1 MPSSKQRRFV
11 LPLIK
16 YTLLVTAVIAV
27 LLAIYCVHL
36 DRQVREQFEG
46 KRFSLPARVYARP
59 LELFPGMSLK
69 TEHLKAE
76 LDYLNYQF
84 VQSPEKPGE
93 YSYKNNVFVIN
104 LRPFLFWDG
113 HQEARR
119 IKINLQENQLG
130 EITDLEIQ
138 QPLNL
143 IRLDPLYIGGF
154 FPGKGEDRELIRL
167 EQTPKHLIDALI
179 AIEDQRFYSHIGV
192 DPKAIAR
199 AISTVVNGER
209 VQGGSTITQQLVKN
223 FFLTPERTLKR
234 KFTEML
240 MALLLERRYEKD
252 EILETYLN
260 EVYFGQ
266 DKNRAIHGFGLA
278 SRFYFQRDI
287 QQLEL
292 HQSALLVALLKG
304 PAYYNPRKNPERA
317 LERRNL
323 VISEMFRE
331 AKISNKEADAAK
343 LRPLDIVPEPDLGQ
357 SQFPAFLSLVMRQLT
372 RDYQEEDLRSEGLR
386 IFTTLD
392 PVIQKTAER
401 SLNRKLAELERARA
415 LEENTLEGAVVVTN
429 VQNGEVTA
437 LVGGRHAQYQG
448 FNRALD
454 ASRQIGSLLKPAL
467 YLAALA
473 QPDKYTLATTLD
485 DTPLKWEEPG
495 IEAWEPQNY
504 DLEYHGEI
512 PLWMALAESYNVAA
526 SRLGLEVGLDEVVA
540 TAKKL
545 GITQELPT
553 YASTLLGTVQLTPI
567 EVTQMYHTIANGG
580 FRVPFRAIREI
591 MTKEG
596 EPLNRYDLK
605 IEQAVPAEPVH
616 LITHGL
622 QQVVREGTG
631 KSLNN
636 YLPPEINAAGKTGT
650 TDGLR
655 DSWFAGFTGD
665 KVAVVWVGNDENQS
679 TGLTG
684 ATGALTVWGDMMA
697 QLNPMPLVNQE
708 PENITYVV
716 VDKLTGRPTRNCDDG
731 LRLPFIAGS
740 EPENSV
746 DCSGRKK
753 NIFRKW
759 INKIF

>member
-1 MPSSKQRRFV
+1 
-11 LPLIK
+11 
-16 YTLLVTAVIAV
+16 
-27 LLAIYCVHL
+27 
-36 DRQVREQFEG
+36 
-46 KRFSLPARVYARP
+46 
-59 LELFPGMSLK
+59 MSLK
-69 TEHLKAE
+69 AGDFRTE
-76 LDYLNYQF
+76 LDFLKYRPVPVPN
-84 VQSPEKPGE
+84 SPGE
-93 YSYKNNVFVIN
+93 YSQQNNIFTISV
-104 LRPFLFWDG
+104 RPFHYWDG
-113 HQEARR
+113 HQEAKRVR
-119 IKINLQENQLG
+119 VKLRENQVIEL
-130 EITDLEIQ
+130 TDLDTNT
-138 QPLNL
+138 PLDL
-143 IRLDPLYIGGF
+143 IRLDPLHIGGF
-154 FPGKGEDRELIRL
+154 FPGKGEDRKLIRL
-167 EQTPKHLIDALI
+167 EQTPQHLIDALI
-179 AIEDQRFYSHIGV
+179 AIEDQRYYSHRGV

-199 AISTVVNGER
+199 AITTLVSDER
-209 VQGGSTITQQLVKN
+209 LQGGSTLTQQLVKN

-323 VISEMFRE
+323 VVTEMARQGY
-331 AKISNKEADAAK
+331 ISNEEAGAAK
-343 LRPLDIVPEPDLGQ
+343 AQPLDVVPEPNLGQ
-357 SQFPAFLSLVMRQLT
+357 SQFPAFLDLVMRQLV

-401 SLNRKLAELERARA
+401 SLSGRLDELERARG
-415 LEENTLEGAVVVTN
+415 LEDNTLEGAIVITN
-429 VQNGEVTA
+429 IQNGEVTA

-473 QPDKYTLATTLD
+473 QPDKYTLASTLD
-485 DTPLKWEEPG
+485 DSPLTWEEPG

-504 DLEYHGEI
+504 DREYHGDI
-512 PLWMALAESYNVAA
+512 PLWLALAESYNVAA
-526 SRLGLEVGLDEVVA
+526 SRLGLEIGVDRVIA
-540 TAKKL
+540 SAKNL
-545 GITQELPT
+545 GITRELPS

-580 FRVPFRAIREI
+580 FRVPFRSIREVLT
-591 MTKEG
+591 MDG
-596 EPLNRYDLK
+596 EPLNRYPLQ
-605 IEQAVPAEPVH
+605 IEQAASAASVY

-636 YLPPEINAAGKTGT
+636 YLPAEINAAGKTGT
-650 TDGLR
+650 TDDLR

-665 KVAVVWVGNDENQS
+665 KVAVVWVGNDQNQS

-697 QLNPMPLVNQE
+697 QLDPAPLAHQV
-708 PENITYVV
+708 PENITYAV
-716 VDKLTGRPTRNCDDG
+716 VDKLTGQPTRNCDEG
-731 LRLPFIAGS
+731 LRLPFIVGS
-740 EPENSV
+740 EPTNSV

-753 NIFRKW
+753 NIFKKW
-759 INKIF
+759 IDRIF